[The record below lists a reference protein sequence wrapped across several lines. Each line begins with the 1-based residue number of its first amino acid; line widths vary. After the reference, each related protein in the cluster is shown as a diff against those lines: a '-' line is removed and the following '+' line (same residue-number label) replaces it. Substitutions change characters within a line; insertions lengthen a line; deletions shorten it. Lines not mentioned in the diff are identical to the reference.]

1 MFTTPATGASKR
13 AYELHR
19 RMPPDLGFTAFVT
32 GGFSKE
38 WKREF
43 PDFQFVEVC
52 GSRSFLRRLR
62 EGSSSFW
69 RKLLDEHGCGLWVTD
84 TLPVP
89 SRPGNVRTCIT
100 VHDLRYLES
109 WRYVSLRRF
118 ILLKAFMGRSLARAD
133 SVVAVSSW
141 TGGQLEER
149 YALSGSKLSVIGNAV
164 DPDRFGTEGADGE
177 HFQRPY
183 LLSVGHLERRK
194 NIRTLV
200 EAFGKIAD
208 RWDGYLVLV
217 GRDQGSL
224 GSIKAAARK
233 YGVRERLMIRQGLD
247 FDRLV
252 QLYRNCEAVVCPSE
266 YEGFGLT
273 PLEGMAAGRPVVAS
287 DIPPHREV
295 AGEAALYA
303 DPKDAGGFAASI
315 LKVIEDRSVS
325 DVLVESGRERV
336 RMFSWQ
342 RSAEKLV
349 SLYRELLGR

>member
-1 MFTTPATGASKR
+1 M
-13 AYELHR
+13 L
-19 RMPPDLGFTAFVT
+19 PDLGFTAFVT
-32 GGFSKE
+32 GGFSNE
-38 WKREF
+38 WKREL
-43 PDFQFVEVC
+43 PDFRFVEVG

-62 EGSSSFW
+62 EGSRAFW
-69 RKLLDEHGCGLWVTD
+69 SRLLDEHGCGLWVTD

-89 SRPGNVRTCIT
+89 AFRGDVRTCIT

-109 WRYVSLRRF
+109 WRYVSLMRY
-118 ILLKAFMGRSLARAD
+118 ILLKSFMGRSLARAD
-133 SVVAVSSW
+133 SVVAVSDW

-149 YALSGSKLSVIGNAV
+149 YALPGSKLSVIGNAI
-164 DPDRFGTEGADGE
+164 DPEPFMTEGGDGE
-177 HFQRPY
+177 HFDRPY
-183 LLSVGHLERRK
+183 LFSVGHLERRK
-194 NIRTLV
+194 NFGTLV

-224 GSIKAAARK
+224 GSIMAAAER
-233 YGVRERLMIRQGLD
+233 YGVRDRLIIRQGMD

-252 QLYRNCEAVVCPSE
+252 QLYRNCEVVVCPSE
-266 YEGFGLT
+266 YEGFGMT

-295 AGEAALYA
+295 AGEAVLYA
-303 DPKDAGGFAASI
+303 DPNDAEGFASSI

-342 RSAEKLV
+342 RSAEKLG
-349 SLYRELLGR
+349 SLYRELLGRT